1 MIGPWTESKWGYD
14 ELQDATVEFRLVGP
28 KWTVS
33 GVGKFEVAGNPEGRL
48 KIDIIIKQQP
58 ALGGQIKTNFHLG
71 QECVSKI
78 RKHPDQ
84 GKAKFQLEC

>member
-1 MIGPWTESKWGYD
+1 MIGPWTESKWRYD
-14 ELQDATVEFRLVGP
+14 ELKDATVEFRLVGAQMD
-28 KWTVS
+28 
-33 GVGKFEVAGNPEGRL
+33 GKRGQKVRGRRESRGTA

-58 ALGGQIKTNFHLG
+58 ALGSQIKTNFHLG

-84 GKAKFQLEC
+84 GKAKFQVEC